1 MTFYTGFDT
10 DQFPGLPALDWLK
23 NETSLAWCGYY
34 LAPAPSHA
42 DTGWMGQRA
51 ALTAQGWGL
60 APVYLGQQTIG
71 PGSHEANARQGSI
84 DGAQAAA
91 LARAEGFPGGAVVY
105 LDWEDGGSPPQA
117 AIDYIRMWIAALV
130 EHGYSP
136 GLYCSHAR
144 AVELLSRIGPGPTPR
159 VWAWRVSTAAR
170 HPYAGDIR
178 HIQPADPAGC
188 GYSQAIL
195 WQYEQDAVLSLPGTP
210 CDGLEVDL
218 SYSSLADPSAA

>member
-1 MTFYTGFDT
+1 MTCYAGFDT

-23 NETSLAWCGYY
+23 THTELAWCGYY

-51 ALTAQGWGL
+51 ALIAQGWGL

-71 PGSHEANARQGSI
+71 PGSHDVTARQGSS

-91 LARAEGFPGGAVVY
+91 LARAEGFPQGAVVY

-117 AIDYIRMWIAALV
+117 AIDYIRLWIAALV
-130 EHGYSP
+130 ENGYSP

-144 AVELLSRIGPGPTPR
+144 AVELLSRIGPGPSPR
-159 VWAWRVSTAAR
+159 VWAWRVSTAGR
-170 HPYAGDIR
+170 HRYTGDIQ
-178 HIQPADPAGC
+178 HIQAADPAGC
-188 GYSQAIL
+188 GYSQASL
-195 WQYEQDAVLSLPGTP
+195 WQYEQDAVLSLPDTP

-218 SYSSLADPSAA
+218 SHSAYADPNVP